1 MLIRTIYVG
10 VLDTSEG
17 TGRDILR
24 AKTEKEL
31 AETVCYYNTIYMMV
45 TCGLYSHWLRAGG
58 CSHE

>member
-31 AETVCYYNTIYMMV
+31 AETVCYYNTIYDGDMWSLWPLAQSRRV
-45 TCGLYSHWLRAGG
+45 QP
-58 CSHE
+58 

>member
-1 MLIRTIYVG
+1 MLIHTIG

-31 AETVCYYNTIYMMV
+31 AETVIYFNTSNIW
-45 TCGLYSHWLRAGG
+45 CDRPLAQF
-58 CSHE
+58 